1 VAEPLPELEV
11 GAEPELKPLEPV
23 ELELEPLEL
32 EPEPVEPV
40 LDPVEPVLEP
50 EEPDPVL
57 PDEVDPELLELD
69 GVVEEEPELVEEDAA
84 VCVEPGRT
92 SAIAPAAATLDRV
105 TTVVAER
112 TLARPFSLAA
122 LARRRASRCALLM
135 SAILRSRIGSL
146 LYGTSRL
153 DMSRPIAPSH
163 PQARLAGEHEGQLK
177 TFPSYAPAA
186 AFAPAC
192 DQPCGGDQAEQDGGQ
207 CRSQQGAAGAEGG
220 HDRPAERGPDRRGDD
235 EQRAAGRDDLSQ
247 RRMFPAGYVSAGP
260 RGGG

>member
-1 VAEPLPELEV
+1 MAELLPELEV
-11 GAEPELKPLEPV
+11 GVEPELKPLEPV
-23 ELELEPLEL
+23 ELELEPV
-32 EPEPVEPV
+32 EPVEPV
-40 LDPVEPVLEP
+40 EPELDPVEPELDPVEPELEP
-50 EEPDPVL
+50 EELDPVL

-69 GVVEEEPELVEEDAA
+69 RVAEDAA

-153 DMSRPIAPSH
+153 AMSRPVCPSH
-163 PQARLAGEHEGQLK
+163 PQGEA
-177 TFPSYAPAA
+177 S
-186 AFAPAC
+186 
-192 DQPCGGDQAEQDGGQ
+192 
-207 CRSQQGAAGAEGG
+207 
-220 HDRPAERGPDRRGDD
+220 RGT
-235 EQRAAGRDDLSQ
+235 
-247 RRMFPAGYVSAGP
+247 
-260 RGGG
+260 